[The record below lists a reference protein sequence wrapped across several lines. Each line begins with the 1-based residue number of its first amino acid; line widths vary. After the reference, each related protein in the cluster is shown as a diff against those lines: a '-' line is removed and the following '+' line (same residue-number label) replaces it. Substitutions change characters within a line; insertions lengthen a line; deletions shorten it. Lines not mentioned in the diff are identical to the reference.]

1 MLKLDRSRTFGTIT
15 PAWQP
20 EDCDRPAYYEQDGK
34 LFDAHDRQIV
44 PGKPLPVEA
53 VAADEEQANAA
64 AQVSPYELL
73 RQADVMPWAAF
84 RKHAKVILGDT
95 CPASKADM
103 MTALQGAVQH
113 FEQRQQ
119 KRKAP
124 APKVADAEQKSA
136 GLTWS
141 GLTGQQDAPENL
153 TAKPAPVVEPGGVDL
168 AAWARGQKEYLF
180 AEVRKAIRAKYGS
193 VVTERDDAVDLLVDN
208 KLITQAEARKD
219 VRRVA

>member
-1 MLKLDRSRTFGTIT
+1 MLKLDRSRAFGTIT

-20 EDCDRPAYYEQDGK
+20 DECDRPAYYEQDGK

-44 PGKPLPVEA
+44 PGKPLPVEE
-53 VAADEEQANAA
+53 VASDEQEAA
-64 AQVSPYELL
+64 AKTDVSPYELL

-84 RKHAKVILGDT
+84 RKNAKAILGDT
-95 CPASKADM
+95 CPASKADILV
-103 MTALQGAVQH
+103 ALQGAVQH

-119 KRKAP
+119 KRKT
-124 APKVADAEQKSA
+124 PKVAEGEQKSA

-141 GLTGQQDAPENL
+141 GLTGQPDAPENL

-180 AEVRKAIRAKYGS
+180 AEIRKTIRAKFGA
-193 VVTERDDAVDLLVDN
+193 VVTERDDAVNLLVDN
-208 KLITQAEARKD
+208 NVITQAEARKD